1 MRAIC
6 HASDNEKQFLL
17 KVRIFRA
24 FNLAIIA
31 AFLDYNDK
39 LKNAPGSDVI
49 SSGTKWK
56 EFGRRS
62 AMHRANKN

>member
-1 MRAIC
+1 LMAPDSAKDRFE
-6 HASDNEKQFLL
+6 D
-17 KVRIFRA
+17 
-24 FNLAIIA
+24 LAIVA
-31 AFLDYNDK
+31 AFLDYKQK